1 MCQLL
6 PPDCFWNGKPFF
18 PGYQQKRVPDP
29 NGTWLEQFSVHYF
42 EVICNF
48 WNLSILVDWYFKKVL
63 KWSCAISYS
72 AALMIG
78 HRRFHIALESNGYWS
93 KAIPCSLVA
102 TCGGVAR
109 ELPNPAGK
117 DSLLLPPNSS
127 GEGKERLWRWREG
140 WAWGSLSV
148 EVKDSNG
155 GWGLFDV
162 SAASSSD
169 FWNRYAFA
177 MGVLSHVASSVV
189 YVGGGL
195 ECISAWTGKGW
206 GAGWKIATLAP
217 FWELFQF
224 AFS

>member
-1 MCQLL
+1 MCYFLFSSFDDRSSKISHSTGEQWVLIKSHSMLLGSNLWWSGKGAPKPCWQRQSPPSPKQL
-6 PPDCFWNGKPFF
+6 
-18 PGYQQKRVPDP
+18 
-29 NGTWLEQFSVHYF
+29 
-42 EVICNF
+42 
-48 WNLSILVDWYFKKVL
+48 
-63 KWSCAISYS
+63 
-72 AALMIG
+72 
-78 HRRFHIALESNGYWS
+78 
-93 KAIPCSLVA
+93 
-102 TCGGVAR
+102 
-109 ELPNPAGK
+109 
-117 DSLLLPPNSS
+117 
-127 GEGKERLWRWREG
+127 ERLWRWREG